1 MLKTTYIYIYHYI
14 YIYISLYINII
25 IYIYHYIYKYHYIY
39 ISLYNIIYTYTHLH
53 LSDSTIAISVQ
64 FAGEYHTQN
73 PVYPR
78 HRSRSCHASRERG
91 PWRTQQKS
99 MGSSDRMERHLI
111 SYNISSYHWIFKPQQ
126 IRDQQVFIHQS
137 FWNVDT
143 FWCLRLGVLELGS
156 KEMS

>member
-1 MLKTTYIYIYHYI
+1 MLKTTYIY
-14 YIYISLYINII
+14 N
-25 IYIYHYIYKYHYIY
+25 IY

-78 HRSRSCHASRERG
+78 HRSRLCHASRERG

-111 SYNISSYHWIFKPQQ
+111 SYYIFYHI
-126 IRDQQVFIHQS
+126 IEYSNLNRYGINMDQQVFIHQS

-143 FWCLRLGVLELGS
+143 FWCLRLGAGLQRDVVRNYRASPLKKLAPGPPS
-156 KEMS
+156 SHHHPHP